1 MLGVLGSRTRPTAQA
16 RTAHRQVGVDARQ
29 ELRQVLSPIAVRHQ
43 QRQLVPRPPLLR
55 RQRGQRR
62 AQRGDGLCAD
72 APASG
77 RAPCADSGGCSGT
90 SPTFV
95 RAERPV
101 KQQVGGHVQ
110 RFPAVPLQA

>member
-1 MLGVLGSRTRPTAQA
+1 M
-16 RTAHRQVGVDARQ
+16 DAGQ

-72 APASG
+72 TPASG
-77 RAPCADSGGCSGT
+77 QALCADSGCFCGT
-90 SPTFV
+90 RITCV
-95 RAERPV
+95 RGERLV

-110 RFPAVPLQA
+110 RFPTVPLQA